1 MAGGLIADVF
11 TPHTP
16 RMAIEEQAPD
26 FVRPLISGARAL
38 GDWIRGL
45 QPDCVVVQSTHWV
58 STFNWYVTAQSIHQ
72 GYCVA
77 DEAPDMI
84 PGLPYRYNGDP
95 DFAREIADAA
105 QTAGL
110 PFRLNTSEHYQWDYG
125 TCVPLRYIDPQ
136 ATLNIVT
143 LPTVILA
150 DLDECMTVGR
160 LVDSAARASG
170 KRVVF
175 IASSALTHALVRG
188 PERWP
193 EKAMQELDFKFID
206 LIERGAVAEAIDWFP
221 EYARDSV
228 GEMGGR
234 VLAGFMGA
242 LDVLGA
248 MPFTVRRFGEYAQSS
263 GSGNLSLACSP
274 AAYSEA
280 H

>member
-1 MAGGLIADVF
+1 MAGGLIASVF

-16 RMAIEEQAPD
+16 RMAVEDQAPD

-38 GDWIRGL
+38 GEWIREL
-45 QPDCVVVQSTHWV
+45 RPDCVVVQSTHWV
-58 STFNWYVTAQSIHQ
+58 STFNWYVTAQAVHE

-95 DFAREIADAA
+95 AFADAIVSAA

-110 PFRLNTSEHYQWDYG
+110 PFRLNTSEHYHWDYG
-125 TCVPLRYIDPQ
+125 TYVPLKYLDPH

-150 DLDECMTVGR
+150 DLAECMQVGR
-160 LVDSAARASG
+160 LVDVAARASG

-188 PERWP
+188 PDRWP
-193 EKAMQELDFKFID
+193 AQAMQDLDFKFIE

-221 EYARDSV
+221 EYARESV

-242 LDVLGA
+242 LDALNA
-248 MPFTVRRFGEYAQSS
+248 APFGVRRFGDYAQSS

-274 AAYSEA
+274 ALE
-280 H
+280 